1 MEHPIDDTARE
12 RRAIDYTARERR
24 ALWLV
29 AVAGGVGL
37 NGAFVYGMLARPG
50 ALEAA
55 LANPIALAFLLEA
68 FLMMGVLA
76 YLLPRWGVTT
86 RSRLAFVALSLLG
99 GIAFALPVV
108 VLWKRR

>member
-1 MEHPIDDTARE
+1 MEHPIV
-12 RRAIDYTARERR
+12 YTARERS
-24 ALWLV
+24 ALWLLAIV
-29 AVAGGVGL
+29 GGVGL
-37 NGAFVYGMLARPG
+37 NGAFLYGMLARPG

-55 LANPIALAFLLEA
+55 LGNPIALAFLIEA
-68 FLMMGVLA
+68 FLMMGALA

-99 GIAFALPVV
+99 GVAFALPVV